1 MEDPV
6 RDRPPADLKVIET
19 MRWDRGQ
26 GFARLDRHL
35 ARCAA
40 TCTEFGIPF
49 DAGAVRAA
57 LHCAATGQHM
67 RVRLTIDLN
76 GHIAVSAAEISGA
89 PPADPWR
96 IALSDDR
103 LRADDPWLR
112 VKTTN
117 RDLYD
122 RARRDLPAHLD
133 EMIFANERGEICEGT
148 ITNLFFDFGDGLIT
162 PPVSC
167 GVLPGVLRAE
177 LLASGKC
184 REGVVTCAELDNA
197 EAIWAGNAV
206 RGLIRCRL
214 DRQTATAGINQ
225 GP

>member
-26 GFARLDRHL
+26 GFAQLDRHL

-40 TCTEFGIPF
+40 TCQQFGIPF
-49 DAGAVRAA
+49 DAEAVRAA
-57 LHCAATGQHM
+57 LPRAATGANM
-67 RVRLTIDLN
+67 RMRLTIDLS
-76 GHIAVSAAEISGA
+76 GQIAVSATEISGE
-89 PPADPWR
+89 PPSAPWR
-96 IALSDDR
+96 IALSEHR

-117 RDLYD
+117 RDFYD
-122 RARRDLPAHLD
+122 QTRRDLPAHLD
-133 EMIFANERGEICEGT
+133 EIIFANERGEICEGT

-162 PPVSC
+162 PPVCC

-177 LLASGKC
+177 LLESGRC
-184 REGVVTCAELDNA
+184 REGVVTVAQLDRA
-197 EAIWAGNAV
+197 EAIWAGNSV

-214 DRQTATAGINQ
+214 IGQTSVPMANAGT
-225 GP
+225 